1 MSTAPTQRLLGDD
14 ALVGRGLPVPV
25 GLLADLD
32 ASLRA
37 LCNDAA
43 ARMSGI
49 ELDLENTSGDDTQQW
64 LLAQL
69 TITETL
75 DRMLDRHQQKLVR
88 LAKQLGITDKRLAE
102 AWGITE
108 PGAARRKQRA
118 TQQP

>member
-1 MSTAPTQRLLGDD
+1 MTTTTQQLLGDE
-14 ALVGRGLPVPV
+14 AMVGRGLPIPV

-37 LCNDAA
+37 LYNDAT
-43 ARMSGI
+43 ARMSGTTI
-49 ELDLENTSGDDTQQW
+49 DLQTASVEEAQQW
-64 LLAQL
+64 VLDQL
-69 TITETL
+69 TVAEAL
-75 DRMLDRHQQKLVR
+75 DRIRERHQQKLTR

-118 TQQP
+118 TQQA